1 MCHNDVIAVGNVVD
15 PDLLIERFQM
25 TMTISLFWEVQKF
38 PINMAA
44 KTMPC
49 KLDIQSFQALAPLSK
64 VDPFG
69 HEEFSLI
76 TAE

>member
-1 MCHNDVIAVGNVVD
+1 MCHNDVIAVGNKVN

-25 TMTISLFWEVQKF
+25 TMTISLFREVQKF
-38 PINMAA
+38 SFNMAA
-44 KTMPC
+44 KTMPF
-49 KLDIQSFQALAPLSK
+49 KPDIQSFQALAPLSK

>member
-1 MCHNDVIAVGNVVD
+1 MSSLLVMVVD
-15 PDLLIERFQM
+15 PDLFIERFQM

-49 KLDIQSFQALAPLSK
+49 N
-64 VDPFG
+64 
-69 HEEFSLI
+69 
-76 TAE
+76 